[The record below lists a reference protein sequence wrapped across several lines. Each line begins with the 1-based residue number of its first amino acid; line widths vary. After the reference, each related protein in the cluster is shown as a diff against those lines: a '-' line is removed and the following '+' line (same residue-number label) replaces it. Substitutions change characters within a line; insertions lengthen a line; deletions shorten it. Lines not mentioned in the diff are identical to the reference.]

1 MIKEAITKKFVSRKE
16 FTNKL
21 LQTDDLL
28 EEELLRQLKDWK
40 DKRGLQLF
48 PQRKKAGNSLSM
60 FGNEQQANAYSD
72 ASHISPDIQ
81 NSSKKDLML

>member
-1 MIKEAITKKFVSRKE
+1 MM
-16 FTNKL
+16 
-21 LQTDDLL
+21 QTDDLL
-28 EEELLRQLKDWK
+28 EEELFKQLKEWK

-48 PQRKKAGNSLSM
+48 PQRKKPSNSLSM